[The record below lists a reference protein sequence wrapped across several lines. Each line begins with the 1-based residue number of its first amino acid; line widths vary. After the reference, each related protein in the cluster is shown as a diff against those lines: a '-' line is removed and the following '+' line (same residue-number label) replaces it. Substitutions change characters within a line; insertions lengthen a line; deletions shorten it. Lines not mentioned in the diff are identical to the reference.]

1 VDRKKDKIISGGYN
15 VYASEVENCLNK
27 HDHVQN
33 SAVFGI
39 PDETW
44 GEAVCAAV
52 VLTKGRDVHP
62 KDLIDYCKKNL
73 THYKVPKKLLI
84 RDTLPFNSA
93 GKVLRRVLRDQFIKE
108 EDR

>member
-1 VDRKKDKIISGGYN
+1 MDKIISGGYN

-44 GEAVCAAV
+44 GEAVCAVV

-62 KDLIDYCKKNL
+62 KDLIDHCKKNL

-84 RDTLPFNSA
+84 RDTLPLNSA